1 MSKVLWIFEST
12 KQAKDHLLS
21 KNIDLYEWDRIII
34 LWSEQTTHEW
44 TGLARKNINGIFL
57 VGKQWEPW
65 QDGKNGK
72 NGIDG
77 KDWREWPR
85 WFTGEKWETGLR
97 GPEWKAYLPDI
108 KEVVD
113 LLYKKLLSNEE
124 FISLCKGKDGKN
136 GKDGKDWKDG
146 KDGIWLDWKD
156 WLDGIDGADGCS
168 IHLVVSFDGI
178 ERNFGEK
185 DIVIDYE
192 KNIYFYRNNTVV
204 RI

>member
-12 KQAKDHLLS
+12 KQAKEHLLS
-21 KNIDLYEWDRIII
+21 KNIDLYGWDRIII

-44 TGLARKNINGIFL
+44 TGSARKNINGIFL
-57 VGKQWEPW
+57 VGKQWDPW
-65 QDGKNGK
+65 VDGKNGK
-72 NGIDG
+72 NGI
-77 KDWREWPR
+77 
-85 WFTGEKWETGLR
+85 
-97 GPEWKAYLPDI
+97 
-108 KEVVD
+108 
-113 LLYKKLLSNEE
+113 
-124 FISLCKGKDGKN
+124 
-136 GKDGKDWKDG
+136 DGKDWKDG